1 MSLKINVMTKVFT
14 KINLNEFK
22 ILGLG
27 LIDLV
32 TEIDGFKVYYYLH
45 NDNCVA
51 MYYPGKEFGTKCLDF
66 KGDEI
71 AYAEQDSNWP
81 Y

>member
-1 MSLKINVMTKVFT
+1 MTKVFT
-14 KINLNEFK
+14 KIDINEFET
-22 ILGLG
+22 LGLS
-27 LIDLV
+27 LTDLV

-51 MYYPGKEFGTKCLDF
+51 MYYPSKGFGTKCLDF

-71 AYAEQDSNWP
+71 AYAEQDSTGHINLTT
-81 Y
+81 